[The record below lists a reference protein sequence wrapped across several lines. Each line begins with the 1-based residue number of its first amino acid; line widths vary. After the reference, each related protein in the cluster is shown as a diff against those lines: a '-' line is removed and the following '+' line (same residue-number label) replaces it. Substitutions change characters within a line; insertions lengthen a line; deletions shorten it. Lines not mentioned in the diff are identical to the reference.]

1 MIRLMGALL
10 TVGGGAFLGFDAHR
24 RLKRRAMV
32 LRQLAGALEQMD
44 REIAFRLMPMPQLM
58 EELAADYP
66 PPVGDLFANCRK
78 GMEELGERSL
88 AEIWRQALEDT
99 PLDLEGRSAAVMDEL
114 GEVLGRFEES
124 SLRSALARAGA
135 ELTREAEL
143 AREDGEK
150 RGRMYQVLG
159 LTCGGLLVILLL

>member
-1 MIRLMGALL
+1 MGALL

-24 RLKRRAMV
+24 RLRRRARV

-44 REIAFRLMPMPQLM
+44 REIAFRLTPRPQLM

-66 PPVGDLFANCRK
+66 PPVGTLFANCRK

-88 AEIWRQALEDT
+88 AEIWRQALADT
-99 PLDLEGRSAAVMDEL
+99 PLDLEGRAAGILDEL
-114 GEVLGRFEES
+114 GEVLGRYEES
-124 SLRSALARAGA
+124 GLRSALARAVA
-135 ELTREAEL
+135 ELTREGEL

-159 LTCGGLLVILLL
+159 LAWGGLLVILLL

>member
-1 MIRLMGALL
+1 MMQEPVLDPRS
-10 TVGGGAFLGFDAHR
+10 
-24 RLKRRAMV
+24 RA
-32 LRQLAGALEQMD
+32 D
-44 REIAFRLMPMPQLM
+44 LM

-66 PPVGDLFANCRK
+66 PPVGTLFANCRK

-88 AEIWRQALEDT
+88 AEIWRQALADT
-99 PLDLEGRSAAVMDEL
+99 PLDLEGRAAGILDEL

-124 SLRSALARAGA
+124 GLRSALARAVA
-135 ELTREAEL
+135 ELTREGEL

-159 LTCGGLLVILLL
+159 LAWGGLLVILLL

>member
-24 RLKRRAMV
+24 RLKRRARV

-44 REIAFRLMPMPQLM
+44 REISFRLTPMPQLM
-58 EELAADYP
+58 EELADDYP
-66 PPVGDLFANCRK
+66 PPVGELFANCRK
-78 GMEELGERSL
+78 GMDQLGERSL

-124 SLRSALARAGA
+124 GLRSALARAVA

>member
-1 MIRLMGALL
+1 MGALL

-24 RLKRRAMV
+24 RLKRRARV

-44 REIAFRLMPMPQLM
+44 REISFRLTPMPQLM
-58 EELAADYP
+58 EELADDYP
-66 PPVGDLFANCRK
+66 PPVGELFANCRK

-124 SLRSALARAGA
+124 GLGGGGTDPGGGTCPGGRGKAGQDVSGAGLDLRRAAGHSAALK
-135 ELTREAEL
+135 ELKTW
-143 AREDGEK
+143 
-150 RGRMYQVLG
+150 MW
-159 LTCGGLLVILLL
+159 I

>member
-1 MIRLMGALL
+1 MGALL

-24 RLKRRAMV
+24 RLNRRARV

-44 REIAFRLMPMPQLM
+44 REISFRLTPMPQLM

-78 GMEELGERSL
+78 GMDQLGERSL
-88 AEIWRQALEDT
+88 AEIWRQALADT
-99 PLDLEGRSAAVMDEL
+99 PLDLEGRAAGILDGL

-124 SLRSALARAGA
+124 GLRSALARAGA

>member
-1 MIRLMGALL
+1 MGALL
-10 TVGGGAFLGFDAHR
+10 TVGGGAFLGYDAHG
-24 RLKRRAMV
+24 RLKRGARV

-44 REIAFRLMPMPQLM
+44 REIAFRLTPMPQLM

-66 PPVGDLFANCRK
+66 PPVGTLFANCRK

-88 AEIWRQALEDT
+88 AEIWRQALADT
-99 PLDLEGRSAAVMDEL
+99 PLDLEGRAAGILDEL

-124 SLRSALARAGA
+124 GLRSALARAVA
-135 ELTREAEL
+135 ELTREGEL

-159 LTCGGLLVILLL
+159 LAWGGLLVILLL

>member
-24 RLKRRAMV
+24 RLNRRARV

-44 REIAFRLMPMPQLM
+44 REISFRLTPMPQLM

-78 GMEELGERSL
+78 GMDQLGERSL
-88 AEIWRQALEDT
+88 AEIWRQALADT
-99 PLDLEGRSAAVMDEL
+99 PLDLEGRAAGILDEL

-124 SLRSALARAGA
+124 GLRSALARAGA

>member
-1 MIRLMGALL
+1 MGALL

-44 REIAFRLMPMPQLM
+44 REISFRLTPMPQLM

-66 PPVGDLFANCRK
+66 PPVGELFANCRK
-78 GMEELGERSL
+78 GMEELVERSL
-88 AEIWRQALEDT
+88 AEIWRQALADT
-99 PLDLEGRSAAVMDEL
+99 PLDLEGRAAGILDEL

-124 SLRSALARAGA
+124 GLRAALARAGA

>member
-24 RLKRRAMV
+24 RLNRRARV

-44 REIAFRLMPMPQLM
+44 REISFRLTPMPQLM
-58 EELAADYP
+58 EELADDYL
-66 PPVGDLFANCRK
+66 PPVGELFANCRK
-78 GMEELGERSL
+78 GMDQLGERSL
-88 AEIWRQALEDT
+88 AEIWRQALADT
-99 PLDLEGRSAAVMDEL
+99 PLDLEGRAAGILDEL

-124 SLRSALARAGA
+124 SLRSALARAGV
-135 ELTREAEL
+135 ELAREAEL

>member
-1 MIRLMGALL
+1 MGALL

-24 RLKRRAMV
+24 RLRRRARV

-44 REIAFRLMPMPQLM
+44 RETAFRLTPMPQLM
-58 EELAADYP
+58 EELAAEYP
-66 PPVGDLFANCRK
+66 PPVGTLFANCRK
-78 GMEELGERSL
+78 GMKEMGERSL
-88 AEIWRQALEDT
+88 AEIWRQALADT
-99 PLDLEGRSAAVMDEL
+99 PLDLEGRAAGILDEL

-124 SLRSALARAGA
+124 GLRSALARAVA
-135 ELTREAEL
+135 ELTREGEL

-159 LTCGGLLVILLL
+159 LAWGGLLVILLL

>member
-1 MIRLMGALL
+1 MGALL

-24 RLKRRAMV
+24 WLRRRARV

-44 REIAFRLMPMPQLM
+44 REIAFRLTPMPQLM

-66 PPVGDLFANCRK
+66 PPVGTLFANCRK
-78 GMEELGERSL
+78 GMEELGERPL
-88 AEIWRQALEDT
+88 AEIWRQALADT
-99 PLDLEGRSAAVMDEL
+99 PLDLEGRAAGILDEL

-124 SLRSALARAGA
+124 GLRSALARAVA
-135 ELTREAEL
+135 ELTREGEL

-159 LTCGGLLVILLL
+159 LAWGGLLVILLL

>member
-1 MIRLMGALL
+1 M
-10 TVGGGAFLGFDAHR
+10 
-24 RLKRRAMV
+24 

-44 REIAFRLMPMPQLM
+44 REIAFRLTPMPQLM

-66 PPVGDLFANCRK
+66 PPVGTLFANCRK

-88 AEIWRQALEDT
+88 AEIWRQALADT
-99 PLDLEGRSAAVMDEL
+99 PLDLEGRAAGILDEL

-124 SLRSALARAGA
+124 GLRSALARAVA
-135 ELTREAEL
+135 ELTREGEL

-159 LTCGGLLVILLL
+159 LAWGGLLVILLL

>member
-1 MIRLMGALL
+1 MGALL

-24 RLKRRAMV
+24 RMRRRARV

-44 REIAFRLMPMPQLM
+44 REIAFRLTPMPQLM

-66 PPVGDLFANCRK
+66 PPVGTLFANCRK
-78 GMEELGERSL
+78 GMKELGERSL
-88 AEIWRQALEDT
+88 AEIWRQALADT
-99 PLDLEGRSAAVMDEL
+99 PLDLEGRAAGILDEL

-124 SLRSALARAGA
+124 GLRSALARAVA
-135 ELTREAEL
+135 ELTREGEL

-159 LTCGGLLVILLL
+159 LAWGGLLVILLL

>member
-1 MIRLMGALL
+1 MGALL

-24 RLKRRAMV
+24 RLRRRARV

-44 REIAFRLMPMPQLM
+44 REIAFRLTPMPRLM

-66 PPVGDLFANCRK
+66 PPVGTLFANCRK

-88 AEIWRQALEDT
+88 AEIWRQALADT
-99 PLDLEGRSAAVMDEL
+99 PLDLEGRAAGILDEL

-124 SLRSALARAGA
+124 GLRSALARAVA
-135 ELTREAEL
+135 ELTREGEL

-159 LTCGGLLVILLL
+159 LAWGGLLVILLL

>member
-1 MIRLMGALL
+1 MGALL
-10 TVGGGAFLGFDAHR
+10 TVGGGAFLGYDAHR
-24 RLKRRAMV
+24 RLRRRARV

-44 REIAFRLMPMPQLM
+44 REIAFRLTPMPQLM

-66 PPVGDLFANCRK
+66 PPVGTLFANCRK
-78 GMEELGERSL
+78 GMKELGERSL
-88 AEIWRQALEDT
+88 AEIWRQALADT
-99 PLDLEGRSAAVMDEL
+99 PLDLEGRAAGILDEL

-124 SLRSALARAGA
+124 GLRSALARAVA
-135 ELTREAEL
+135 ELTREGEL

-159 LTCGGLLVILLL
+159 LAWGGLLVILLL

>member
-1 MIRLMGALL
+1 MGALL

-24 RLKRRAMV
+24 WLRRRARV

-44 REIAFRLMPMPQLM
+44 REIAFRLTPMPQLM

-66 PPVGDLFANCRK
+66 PPVGTLFANCRK

-88 AEIWRQALEDT
+88 AEIWRQALADT
-99 PLDLEGRSAAVMDEL
+99 PLDLEGRATGILDEL

-124 SLRSALARAGA
+124 GLRSALARAVA
-135 ELTREAEL
+135 ELTREGEL

-159 LTCGGLLVILLL
+159 LAWGGLLVILLL